1 MQGTKIPFGER
12 DDVLL
17 RAFEVANGLACNC
30 ICPGCRKPLVAANG
44 GLKVIPHFRHAQ
56 AEDCSR
62 GYKEGVRRAA
72 VALIATQQ
80 RLTLPAYYHQINA
93 TTHSGSTLRSDVTF
107 PSEVILADNVVR
119 FVDLGTVR
127 AHAVVTKAERQLLV
141 WIKVSSRTQHER
153 HQRLACIGA
162 SAIEI
167 DLSRLTL
174 ELIND
179 PATFEY
185 AVLSNPDNR
194 SWIRSLRG
202 ERLGERAAEKMAAE
216 VATDN
221 ARWEQE
227 RARHRALEEARR
239 AEHEVKFVAAAKA
252 LSAQRKLQ
260 SAAVGAQRAMNQVAC
275 LQRSEL
281 NVRQGRRAGREWG
294 GNAVECTA
302 CYLLSPPDT
311 QSCPYCASN
320 ASSMPLF
327 TVSAEYAATI
337 HHRMRSSPK
346 PNRSVQA
353 APILRTQ
360 PELPDD

>member
-1 MQGTKIPFGER
+1 MQGTQIPFGER
-12 DDVLL
+12 DGVLL
-17 RAFEVANGLACNC
+17 RAIEVANGLACSC

-62 GYKEGVRRAA
+62 GYKEDVRRAA

-80 RLTLPAYYHQINA
+80 YLTLPAYYHQISNI
-93 TTHSGSTLRSDVTF
+93 TDSGHTLRCDVAF
-107 PSEVILADNVVR
+107 PSEVIIADNVAR
-119 FVDLGTVR
+119 FVDFEEVR
-127 AHAVVTKAERQLLV
+127 AHAVVSKAERQLLV
-141 WIKVSSRTQHER
+141 WVKVSSRTQHER
-153 HQRLACIGA
+153 HQRLASIGA

-239 AEHEVKFVAAAKA
+239 AEHEAKFVAAAKA

-260 SAAVGAQRAMNQVAC
+260 SAAVEAQRAMNQDAC

-281 NVRQGRRAGREWG
+281 IVSQVLRAAREWG

-302 CYLLSPPDT
+302 CYLLSPPD
-311 QSCPYCASN
+311 C
-320 ASSMPLF
+320 MEMVF
-327 TVSAEYAATI
+327 T
-337 HHRMRSSPK
+337 
-346 PNRSVQA
+346 
-353 APILRTQ
+353 
-360 PELPDD
+360 

>member
-153 HQRLACIGA
+153 HQRLASIGT

-185 AVLSNPDNR
+185 AVLSNSDNR

-221 ARWEQE
+221 VRWEQE

-260 SAAVGAQRAMNQVAC
+260 SAAVEAQRAMNQDAC

-281 NVRQGRRAGREWG
+281 IVSQVLRA
-294 GNAVECTA
+294 
-302 CYLLSPPDT
+302 
-311 QSCPYCASN
+311 
-320 ASSMPLF
+320 
-327 TVSAEYAATI
+327 
-337 HHRMRSSPK
+337 
-346 PNRSVQA
+346 
-353 APILRTQ
+353 
-360 PELPDD
+360 

>member
-1 MQGTKIPFGER
+1 MPKPKIVPE
-12 DDVLL
+12 
-17 RAFEVANGLACNC
+17 A
-30 ICPGCRKPLVAANG
+30 I
-44 GLKVIPHFRHAQ
+44 
-56 AEDCSR
+56 S
-62 GYKEGVRRAA
+62 EGVRRAA

-80 RLTLPAYYHQINA
+80 HLTLPAYYHQISNI
-93 TTHSGSTLRSDVTF
+93 TDSGHTLRCDVAF
-107 PSEVILADNVVR
+107 LSEVIIADSVAR
-119 FVDLGTVR
+119 FVDFEEVR

-153 HQRLACIGA
+153 HQRLASIGA
-162 SAIEI
+162 LAIEI

-174 ELIND
+174 EQINE

-227 RARHRALEEARR
+227 RARQRAIEEARR
-239 AEHEVKFVAAAKA
+239 AEHEAKVVAAAQA
-252 LSAQRKLQ
+252 LAAQRKQQL
-260 SAAVGAQRAMNQVAC
+260 AAVEAQRIMDRDAC

-281 NVRQGRRAGREWG
+281 IVGQVLRAACEWG
-294 GNAVECTA
+294 GNAVECST

-320 ASSMPLF
+320 ASSMPPF

-360 PELPDD
+360 PEQADD